1 MTIGQ
6 QHGYGPEP
14 PPRFGQLD
22 RRYQM
27 SQFPLPAIPSRIGTG
42 QGEND
47 SLLQPPFGP
56 PVSSPQQSP
65 RCQSEDASR
74 MGTWSE
80 QGGDTL
86 SQATG
91 VNHGSQ
97 AGFYPPS
104 TSFGSGQPGSQQG
117 VPPGGHPGQGSG
129 VILGS
134 SSYGV
139 RDPWVSPSGQRP
151 SGAEGMFG
159 PRPGAGGHEEW
170 SPSSSD
176 VSGTRLYRPPSR
188 GGQHSEYGPGTLTGY
203 DQRPEGGRPP
213 YELLGTGASGE
224 ATGDLGYPSPGSG
237 IYGFGLNGGRPP
249 FYTPRTLTDGRVP
262 EERVPKVGAF
272 EVGAPA

>member
-6 QHGYGPEP
+6 RRGYGLEP
-14 PPRFGQLD
+14 PPRAGQLE

-27 SQFPLPAIPSRIGTG
+27 SQLPLPAIPSRIGTG

-56 PVSSPQQSP
+56 PAQSPQASP
-65 RCQSEDASR
+65 RCPSEDTSR

-91 VNHGSQ
+91 VSHGSQ

-104 TSFGSGQPGSQQG
+104 SSFGSGQSGSQQG

-170 SPSSSD
+170 SPLSSD
-176 VSGTRLYRPPSR
+176 VSGTRPYRPPSR
-188 GGQHSEYGPGTLTGY
+188 GGQHSEYGPGTPTGY
-203 DQRPEGGRPP
+203 NQRPEGGRPP
-213 YELLGTGASGE
+213 YELLGTGASGQ

-249 FYTPRTLTDGRVP
+249 FYTPRTLTEGTVP
-262 EERVPKVGAF
+262 EDTASEDG
-272 EVGAPA
+272 